1 MLRIVK
7 LLKHQSKIYT
17 DIIGYIRRKTWKYYS
32 EYYRKCEINSK
43 WSRETISLTPHAHC
57 LSAEK
62 DWWFKLP
69 TVFRTIEMIATK
81 TLKHL
86 GKPKM
91 LLNGKGYLPS
101 AVMYQKRTRLITI
114 QTSMLLLLWPLLIPD
129 LILST
134 LWTPFS
140 LLCLQLLIQADV
152 YIFMQFSRGA
162 NFTKSFFGNINETLV
177 KPIYPDTE
185 QYVKQAKLYLLPC
198 YSTVWLYLIKVYF
211 FSFK

>member
-114 QTSMLLLLWPLLIPD
+114 NISTIFSGCISRHPCCCFYGPFSSQTSSCPHSEPRFLFCVCSYWYKQMCTFSCNFLVVQISPKVSLEI
-129 LILST
+129 ST
-134 LWTPFS
+134 
-140 LLCLQLLIQADV
+140 
-152 YIFMQFSRGA
+152 
-162 NFTKSFFGNINETLV
+162 
-177 KPIYPDTE
+177 
-185 QYVKQAKLYLLPC
+185 KL
-198 YSTVWLYLIKVYF
+198 
-211 FSFK
+211 